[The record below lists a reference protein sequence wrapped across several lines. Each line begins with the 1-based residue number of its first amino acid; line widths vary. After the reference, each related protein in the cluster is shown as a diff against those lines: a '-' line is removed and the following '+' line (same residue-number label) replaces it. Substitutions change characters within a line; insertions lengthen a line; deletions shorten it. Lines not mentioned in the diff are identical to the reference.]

1 MRKAQQRQN
10 QPPHHPTVLLG
21 SSKKTSCRRLRLAF
35 RPKPSNGR
43 VMPVWT
49 FNTLDRR
56 KANAQS
62 LLSRAWRSCVA
73 RRQLARS
80 REEASLFA
88 IDRANAMRAQA
99 LAKRLASDRRATSRT
114 VRKKKV
120 FGTHLNQLFT
130 VVPQLQG
137 PVDRWDKMPGTELS
151 SPIEVEGSFSARWLV
166 GNSNMA
172 SRPASSLSPFQGE
185 TPDRAS

>member
-1 MRKAQQRQN
+1 
-10 QPPHHPTVLLG
+10 
-21 SSKKTSCRRLRLAF
+21 
-35 RPKPSNGR
+35 
-43 VMPVWT
+43 MPVWT
-49 FNTLDRR
+49 FTTLDRR

-62 LLSRAWRSCVA
+62 MLSRAWRSCVA
-73 RRQLARS
+73 RRQLARI
-80 REEASLFA
+80 RKEASLFA
-88 IDRANAMRAQA
+88 IARANAMRAQA
-99 LAKRLASDRRATSRT
+99 VARGLASDRRATSRT

-120 FGTHLNQLFT
+120 FGTHLNHLFT

-137 PVDRWDKMPGTELS
+137 PVNRWDKTPGTELS

-185 TPDRAS
+185 APDRASRLLMNIVCGN